1 MNTTEEIAHEFKR
14 MGYIINFMDNRI
26 IDVMK
31 RDFSYWTNDELD
43 ELYEVAGMYDSVR
56 VIQLR
61 HEPSIAQVEVGV

>member
-31 RDFSYWTNDELD
+31 LDFSYWTNDELD